1 MRDELGR
8 EVHIANFPAR
18 RVVSIAASTTEL
30 LYALG
35 AGDTVVGVDVYSD
48 YPPAADKL
56 PRVGGETDPSVEKI
70 VALRPD
76 IVVTETTANRQE
88 TAEQLER
95 LGIPTFVMHVQS
107 LADLDR
113 ATRDMGMLV
122 GRETAAEAL
131 VADLHARFEKVRSLA
146 RQSRPVPTL
155 VVVWSDPLFVVGK
168 QTFTS
173 ELIALA
179 GGINVT
185 DDAGAGFPKYSLE
198 RVLRHAPEVIIVGSH
213 KTDIKGALGY
223 WQRWPD
229 LPAVK
234 NHRLVTLD
242 GNLLFR
248 PGPRLTDGAA
258 ELYGVIHG
266 SSSR

>member
-8 EVHIANFPAR
+8 EIHVANFPAR

-35 AGDTVVGVDVYSD
+35 AGDTLVGADVYSD
-48 YPPAADKL
+48 YPEAARNL

-95 LGIPTFVMHVQS
+95 LGIPTFVTHVQS
-107 LADLDR
+107 LRDLDR
-113 ATRDMGMLV
+113 AIRDLGMLV
-122 GRETAAEAL
+122 GHETQADTL
-131 VADLHARFEKVRSLA
+131 VRDLHARFDAIRE
-146 RQSRPVPTL
+146 QSKNLPRVPTL
-155 VVVWSDPLFVVGK
+155 VVVWSDPLFVVGRE
-168 QTFTS
+168 TFTS

-179 GGINVT
+179 GGQNVT

-198 RVLRHAPEVIIVGSH
+198 RVLRHAPAVIIAGSH
-213 KTDIKGALGY
+213 KTDTRNTLDY

-229 LPAVK
+229 LPAV
-234 NHRLVTLD
+234 RDGRVIGLD
-242 GNLLFR
+242 GDLIFR
-248 PGPRLTDGAA
+248 PGPRLADGAA
-258 ELYGVIHG
+258 RLFEVIHAG
-266 SSSR
+266 KSR